1 LRPIGHAL
9 SDQLKETPLNRLTWT
24 HIRQILRVPTKEAQL
39 WYLQE
44 TAQQNWSVRTLDRNI
59 ATLYYQ
65 RLISSQKKEI
75 VEHEMK
81 EKTAQFIDLVFYNF
95 ILKCFVIVELKTNK
109 FRLE

>member
-1 LRPIGHAL
+1 
-9 SDQLKETPLNRLTWT
+9 
-24 HIRQILRVPTKEAQL
+24 
-39 WYLQE
+39 
-44 TAQQNWSVRTLDRNI
+44 VRTLDRNI

-75 VEHEMK
+75 VEQEMK

-109 FRLE
+109 LRLEVSFPKN